1 MSLPHAGDVGITGAG
16 PAAALRRWPARRA
29 KFYFLSMIPFTG
41 QGVLGVLIPLGVG
54 AVAMTLANFFPS
66 VRLFSMEMM
75 EVFYGGITGV
85 SALLVW
91 VVGRRM
97 NKDAVGMYVD
107 PETREVIQYD
117 REHTLCGIPLQGV
130 SVVILILGAVIIYE
144 SRWPA
149 STRWVSK
156 QELQKMERQQRE
168 KLRDYAVLL
177 SQFRVGL
184 RSVEMVSTGMVLQP
198 ELPAEEQPGLRVVMV
213 IMTHDIGDKSLALLH
228 AKILQET
235 TLGQPPPLLP
245 AAAVAAGAKEEERVM
260 PVLKVL
266 RELVAQP
273 ESHAEEK
280 RAAEALLGRYE
291 MRMKEMTKSP

>member
-1 MSLPHAGDVGITGAG
+1 
-16 PAAALRRWPARRA
+16 
-29 KFYFLSMIPFTG
+29 MIPFTG

-54 AVAMTLANFFPS
+54 TVAMVLASFFPS
-66 VRLFSMEMM
+66 VRLFSMEMI

-130 SVVILILGAVIIYE
+130 SVVILILGAVILYE

-156 QELQKMERQQRE
+156 QELQKMEQQQRE

-198 ELPAEEQPGLRVVMV
+198 ELPAEEQPGCRVVMV
-213 IMTHDIGDKSLALLH
+213 IMTHDAGDKSLALLL

-235 TLGQPPPLLP
+235 TLDQPPPLLP
-245 AAAVAAGAKEEERVM
+245 VAAVAAGEKEEARVM